1 MSNPVHSTGRGGAG
15 NIGHDT
21 NNYVD
26 GAIVRE
32 GAVGESG
39 VPEYSAGRGG
49 AGNMV
54 QPTGSQLNKPSEEIV
69 PESATRIGGADY
81 DNFHTG
87 RGGQGN
93 IHKEKYGGHS
103 SAKEQDAAIA
113 KNSPKNS
120 PHVGAQKESIL
131 EKVKHAVGLDKKEKT
146 PEPTTL

>member
-1 MSNPVHSTGRGGAG
+1 
-15 NIGHDT
+15 
-21 NNYVD
+21 
-26 GAIVRE
+26 
-32 GAVGESG
+32 
-39 VPEYSAGRGG
+39 
-49 AGNMV
+49 MV

>member
-15 NIGHDT
+15 NIGHDA

-54 QPTGSQLNKPSEEIV
+54 QPTGSQSNKPSEEVI
-69 PESATRIGGADY
+69 PESATRIGGSDQ

-131 EKVKHAVGLDKKEKT
+131 EKVKHAVGLDKKEQS